1 MPEPLL
7 LPECEPLAVEGGPH
21 GALVLHGFTS
31 CPQTVRPLAHAFA
44 DAGLAVE
51 VPVLPG
57 HGTTV
62 EDLMVTTWAD
72 WTAATE
78 EAHEK
83 LAVRCDR
90 VVVAGLSMGAAL
102 AAWLA
107 SRRPAVA
114 GLVCINPLVRIPAD
128 ITDLA
133 RQMLDSGEERIPAIG
148 GDIADPDGHEVAY
161 QETPLGALVS
171 LGEGTDELR
180 PNLGKISCPV
190 LLMTSPQDHLV
201 APTNS
206 DELAAA
212 VRGPVERV
220 SLERSYHVATLD
232 YDKDLIGAQAV
243 AFAQR
248 VTT

>member
-1 MPEPLL
+1 MPEPSL

-31 CPQTVRPLAHAFA
+31 CPQTVRPLAQAFA
-44 DAGLAVE
+44 DAGFAVE

-62 EDLMVTTWAD
+62 EDLMATNWAD
-72 WTAATE
+72 WAAATE

-83 LAVRCDR
+83 LALRCDR

-102 AAWLA
+102 GAWLS
-107 SRRPAVA
+107 SREPRMA
-114 GLVCINPLVRIPAD
+114 GLVCINPLIRMPTDVM
-128 ITDLA
+128 DLA
-133 RQMLDSGEERIPAIG
+133 RQMLEAGEERIPAIA

-161 QETPLGALVS
+161 QETPLGAVLS
-171 LGEGTDELR
+171 LGEGIDELR
-180 PNLGKISCPV
+180 PELAKILCPV
-190 LLMTSPQDHLV
+190 LLMTSSQDHV
-201 APTNS
+201 VPPTNS

-212 VRGPVERV
+212 VHGPVERIT
-220 SLERSYHVATLD
+220 LERSYHVATLD
-232 YDKDLIGAQAV
+232 YDQDLICAQAV